1 MKKTNIIG
9 LLAIFLLIFSLG
21 VSAATLTRTA
31 QSSVNPGS
39 TFSVTYATSGTSG
52 KYFVAW
58 EDSITGGCTPSTYK
72 SFIGSESGIGESKS
86 VTFTAPSSGSCTFN
100 GYYQYTSENKQ
111 NFPSLTV
118 NIGTIPT
125 CTDTCTSGT
134 KQCTSTTSYQTC
146 GNYDSDS
153 CLEWSSAISCASG
166 VTCSNGNCGDCIDT
180 CSSKGFTCG
189 TQTICSSSV
198 NCGTCN
204 TGYTCTN
211 GQCISSGGCTSGQSQ
226 ACTDASGCIGTQTCS
241 NSVWGTCTSALTK
254 CSDGTCKTDCGT
266 TPPTWDLNQVI
277 FYIGTFGVT
286 WMYLIIAAIL
296 ALIIGFM
303 K

>member
-1 MKKTNIIG
+1 MKKINIIG
-9 LLAIFLLIFSLG
+9 ILAIFLLIFSLG

-31 QSSVNPGS
+31 QSSVNPSS
-39 TFSVTYATSGTSG
+39 TFSVTYATSGTSS

-58 EDSITGGCTPSTYK
+58 EDTITGGCTPATYK

-118 NIGTIPT
+118 NIGTT
-125 CTDTCTSGT
+125 CTPNCACAANTCTGSTCADGCSGTCPGTKTCTS
-134 KQCTSTTSYQTC
+134 CT
-146 GNYDSDS
+146 
-153 CLEWSSAISCASG
+153 
-166 VTCSNGNCGDCIDT
+166 DT

-198 NCGTCN
+198 NCGTC
-204 TGYTCTN
+204 
-211 GQCISSGGCTSGQSQ
+211 SSG
-226 ACTDASGCIGTQTCS
+226 QTCS
-241 NSVWGTCTSALTK
+241 LSGTCITGECPTGQTK
-254 CSDGTCKTDCGT
+254 CSDGTCKTSCGT
-266 TPPTWDLNQVI
+266 EPPVIGFDLNQI
-277 FYIGTFGVT
+277 LFYLFGVGIT
-286 WMYLIIAAIL
+286 PLYIIIAVIL